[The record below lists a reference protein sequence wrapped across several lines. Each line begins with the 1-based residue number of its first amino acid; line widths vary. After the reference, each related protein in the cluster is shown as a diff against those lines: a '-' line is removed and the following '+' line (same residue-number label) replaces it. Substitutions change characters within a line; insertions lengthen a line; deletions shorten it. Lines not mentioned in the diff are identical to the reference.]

1 MAKDDNESQQQ
12 PYDRALK
19 SLMEDHAAEMV
30 PELVPG
36 ARFIEEKNNE
46 LTRLNLRADIVYLI
60 EYKGE
65 LRILNMELQ
74 TDAEKNM
81 AFRMLVYNLELYDK
95 YQLPVISV
103 VLYPFETS
111 IPEPVFQTEA
121 SSKTRIRFDHDVLC
135 LWTIDA
141 EPFLSRHIIS
151 MYTLLP
157 AMKSI
162 TTSMLLQAIA
172 EMEQAYTGEHLRR
185 HLRRFRTILRR
196 SRTLSAQDK
205 QIVENGMRSYDSLL
219 ESDPEFQQRMAEAII
234 EGQQK
239 LVLELVVDRFPALAE
254 IAQQKIV
261 RLTKQEMLM
270 QLTKQIALAPD
281 ENTARWVLNTFAA

>member
-1 MAKDDNESQQQ
+1 MAKDDNETQQQ

-60 EYKGE
+60 EYTGE

-74 TDAEKNM
+74 TDAEKHM

-95 YQLPVISV
+95 YELPVISV

-111 IPEPVFQTEA
+111 IPEPVFQTQA

-135 LWTIDA
+135 LWTIAA
-141 EPFLSRHIIS
+141 EPFLRRHVVS

-157 AMKSI
+157 AMKGI
-162 TTSMLLQAIA
+162 TASMLLQAIA
-172 EMEQAYTGEHLRR
+172 EMEQNYTGEHLRR

-196 SRTLSAQDK
+196 SRTLSEQDK
-205 QIVENGMRSYDSLL
+205 QLVEAKMRSYDSLL
-219 ESDPEFQQRMAEAII
+219 ESDPEIQQMKAQVRQED
-234 EGQQK
+234 
-239 LVLELVVDRFPALAE
+239 VVFVVETRFPDLVE
-254 IAQQKIV
+254 IARRRVV
-261 RLTKQEMLM
+261 RLNKNEDLHRLMKQM
-270 QLTKQIALAPD
+270 ILAPD
-281 ENTARWVLNTFAA
+281 EKIARWVLDTFAA

>member
-1 MAKDDNESQQQ
+1 MTKDENESQQQ

-36 ARFIEEKNNE
+36 AKFIAEQNNE

-74 TDAEKNM
+74 TDAEKQM
-81 AFRMLVYNLELYDK
+81 AFRMLVYHLELYDK

-103 VLYPFETS
+103 VLYPFETT
-111 IPEPVFQTEA
+111 IPEPVFQTEG

-135 LWTIDA
+135 LWTIEA
-141 EPFLSRHIIS
+141 EPFLRRHVVS

-157 AMKSI
+157 AMKGI
-162 TTSMLLQAIA
+162 TASMLLPAIA

-196 SRTLSAQDK
+196 SSTLSAEDK
-205 QIVENGMRSYDSLL
+205 QIAQDGM
-219 ESDPEFQQRMAEAII
+219 
-234 EGQQK
+234 
-239 LVLELVVDRFPALAE
+239 PACE
-254 IAQQKIV
+254 
-261 RLTKQEMLM
+261 RLP
-270 QLTKQIALAPD
+270 ASA
-281 ENTARWVLNTFAA
+281 

>member
-1 MAKDDNESQQQ
+1 MAKDENESQQQ

-36 ARFIEEKNNE
+36 ARFIVEQNNE

-81 AFRMLVYNLELYDK
+81 AFRMLVYHLELYDK

-135 LWTIDA
+135 LWTIEA
-141 EPFLSRHIIS
+141 EPFLQRRIVS

-157 AMKSI
+157 AMKGI
-162 TTSMLLQAIA
+162 TASMLLQVID
-172 EMEQAYTGEHLRR
+172 EMAQSYTGEHLSR

-196 SRTLSAQDK
+196 SKTLSAQDK
-205 QIVENGMRSYDSLL
+205 QIVENRMRSYDSLL
-219 ESDPEFQQRMAEAII
+219 ESDPEIQQMKAQV
-234 EGQQK
+234 GQEY
-239 LVLELVVDRFPALAE
+239 VMLVVKTRFPALIE
-254 IAQQKIV
+254 IAQRQVAQLNKNDDLN
-261 RLTKQEMLM
+261 RLM
-270 QLTKQIALAPD
+270 KQIILAPD
-281 ENTARWVLNTFAA
+281 EKIARWVLDTCVA

>member
-60 EYKGE
+60 EYHGE

-74 TDAEKNM
+74 TDVEKNM
-81 AFRMLVYNLELYDK
+81 AFRMLVYHLELYDK
-95 YQLPVISV
+95 YELPVISV

-141 EPFLSRHIIS
+141 EPFLQRRIIS

-157 AMKSI
+157 AMKGI
-162 TTSMLLQAIA
+162 TAPMLVQAIA
-172 EMEQAYTGEHLRR
+172 EMEQAYTGEHLKR

-196 SRTLSAQDK
+196 SRTLTEQDK
-205 QIVENGMRSYDSLL
+205 QLVEAKMRSYDSLL
-219 ESDPEFQQRMAEAII
+219 ESDPEFQQRIAEAII
-234 EGQQK
+234 EGQQN
-239 LVLELVVDRFPALAE
+239 LVLGLVADRFPALAE
-254 IAQQKIV
+254 TARQKIV
-261 RLTKQEMLM
+261 RLTKQELLM
-270 QLTKQIALAPD
+270 QLNKQIALAPD
-281 ENTARWVLNTFAA
+281 ENTARWVLDTFAA

>member
-1 MAKDDNESQQQ
+1 MTKDDNASQQQ

-60 EYKGE
+60 EYNGE

-74 TDAEKNM
+74 TEAEKNM
-81 AFRMLVYNLELYDK
+81 AFRMLGYHFELYDK

-103 VLYPFETS
+103 VLYPFETA
-111 IPEPVFQTEA
+111 IPEPVFETEA
-121 SSKTRIRFDHDVLC
+121 SSKTRLRFDHDVLC
-135 LWTIDA
+135 LWTLDA
-141 EPFLSRHIIS
+141 EPFLQRHIVS

-157 AMKSI
+157 AMKGI
-162 TTSMLLQAIA
+162 TAPMLVQAIA
-172 EMEQAYTGEHLRR
+172 EMEQAYTGDHLRR

-196 SRTLSAQDK
+196 SGTLSAQDK
-205 QIVENGMRSYDSLL
+205 QIVENRMRSYDSLL
-219 ESDPEFQQRMAEAII
+219 ESDPEFQQRMAEAKQESAII
-234 EGQQK
+234 
-239 LVLELVVDRFPALAE
+239 VVEARFPNLVEFARRR
-254 IAQQKIV
+254 IV
-261 RLTKQEMLM
+261 RLNKIDELNTVTRL
-270 QLTKQIALAPD
+270 IASAPD
-281 ENTARWVLNTFAA
+281 EKAAQWVLDKIAA

>member
-60 EYKGE
+60 EYNGE

-81 AFRMLVYNLELYDK
+81 AFRMLMYHLELYDK
-95 YQLPVISV
+95 YELPVISV

-111 IPEPVFQTEA
+111 IPEPVFQTEG

-141 EPFLSRHIIS
+141 EPFLQRRIIS
-151 MYTLLP
+151 MYTLVP
-157 AMKSI
+157 AMKGI
-162 TTSMLLQAIA
+162 TAPMLVQAIA
-172 EMEQAYTGEHLRR
+172 EMEQAYTGEHLKR

-196 SRTLSAQDK
+196 SRTLSTQDK
-205 QIVENGMRSYDSLL
+205 QIVENRMRSYDSLL
-219 ESDPEFQQRMAEAII
+219 ESDPEFQQRVAEARI

-239 LVLELVVDRFPALAE
+239 LVLELVVDRFPALAG

-261 RLTKQEMLM
+261 RLTKQELLM
-270 QLTKQIALAPD
+270 QLNKQIALAPD